1 MDLVKSLSHLQ
12 AAMDDPKTRQV
23 LESLAPRLF
32 PSSEKD
38 AAHRGYPSS
47 SKPAGAPV
55 SEPAPK
61 SAAALALPKSASNLG
76 AAAGPSPAAGAKPA
90 EAESVGPDQRV
101 QAVVDKLKAGKPV
114 PAKGFQQDPP
124 DEVEFTS
131 ASHRASYARLA
142 RRMEKLDVS
151 SFPQMHRLWAGSRKD
166 QCYVGFVIFKKISIH
181 LNNCSTIPTHGIC
194 GCASM
199 RTSRSS

>member
-131 ASHRASYARLA
+131 ALPSRELRAFGQEDGEIGRFV
-142 RRMEKLDVS
+142 VS
-151 SFPQMHRLWAGSRKD
+151 PDASSLGRQQEGPVLCWF
-166 QCYVGFVIFKKISIH
+166 CYFQENKHPS
-181 LNNCSTIPTHGIC
+181 
-194 GCASM
+194 
-199 RTSRSS
+199 

>member
-1 MDLVKSLSHLQ
+1 MIRRPDKSW
-12 AAMDDPKTRQV
+12 K
-23 LESLAPRLF
+23 SLAPRLF

-61 SAAALALPKSASNLG
+61 SAAALALPKVSFEPGELQRG
-76 AAAGPSPAAGAKPA
+76 LLQLQGPSLQKLRVLDQI
-90 EAESVGPDQRV
+90 SVFKLWWTSSRLASRCQQR
-101 QAVVDKLKAGKPV
+101 GSSRT
-114 PAKGFQQDPP
+114 PP